1 MGNIVVEMGAAIRD
15 GGTLPKMPAG
25 LTLEDAYALQKQVVA
40 EVAGGTVA
48 GLKAGMTAAAGQQAF
63 GLTHPLI
70 GSLYESGRLSPGASF
85 ASAPGVSLECEIGLV
100 VDGDGAPKTAGPVI
114 EVPRQAFADEE
125 DRNGANLVAC
135 NIASDRYIVGEQ
147 QPLRDSYGDVQ
158 ITLSRDGEQVCS
170 APASDALGG
179 PQAAVAWM
187 LNEARERGL
196 AVEDG
201 MLMITGAC
209 GGIHP
214 AVPGHYVADYG
225 DFGRIEFTVT

>member
-1 MGNIVVEMGAAIRD
+1 MTQLLARN
-15 GGTLPKMPAG
+15 
-25 LTLEDAYALQKQVVA
+25 
-40 EVAGGTVA
+40 EVAIDTNVFQH
-48 GLKAGMTAAAGQQAF
+48 LLNPQNNVNSHINR
-63 GLTHPLI
+63 LLEYLI
-70 GSLYESGRLSPGASF
+70 GRRTT
-85 ASAPGVSLECEIGLV
+85 LV
-100 VDGDGAPKTAGPVI
+100 VDEDGAPKTAGPVI
-114 EVPRQAFADEE
+114 EVPRMAFADEE

-147 QPLRDSYGDVQ
+147 RPLRDSYGDVQ
-158 ITLSRDGEQVCS
+158 ITWTRDGEEVCS

-179 PQAAVAWM
+179 PQAALAWM

-196 AVEDG
+196 GVEDG
-201 MLMITGAC
+201 MLLITGAC